1 MSNHIWTHP
10 SPFHKHAC
18 TYTHTYTHTFS
29 PPAYEYGTEFTAST
43 SEVQALS
50 SDACYNNNLHDKLKA
65 PLPPFNPPMNETAQ
79 EGTKE
84 LVASLASCPSPP
96 PNLGRAFRESA
107 IENASHLRSPQCNGD
122 LRKLVKPERKLVSA
136 EDPVLPSDTPS
147 DGWGGLLGRLGNN
160 TRTSEHPLLAVKR
173 VPIVDSTV
181 ATSASNS
188 VVALLPTSDQEERRT
203 REEGGKQEEYK
214 PAEESGSRSGPSPTS
229 AKELFS
235 GLVVGIGKTMAPRD
249 YHSEPASLETS
260 NHLKAKEVTKT
271 RSEPMGLE
279 MRAEQASD
287 GSQKVM
293 NVRSETQHSAV
304 QDFQL
309 VSNAQKSAVPH
320 TPFPT
325 QPNAEHLVPA
335 FQRQESAPG
344 EVIMAGKGCVLK
356 PERMNLQLQGKLPK
370 RQYGDDEEEES
381 RLLTSSVSESQGT
394 GLVGGLSKEDM
405 DVHALEHAC
414 NGRETDCIFRVSLLD
429 RYVMHCMP
437 SNDYNLYIS
446 RCTEILYVILT

>member
-1 MSNHIWTHP
+1 
-10 SPFHKHAC
+10 
-18 TYTHTYTHTFS
+18 
-29 PPAYEYGTEFTAST
+29 
-43 SEVQALS
+43 
-50 SDACYNNNLHDKLKA
+50 
-65 PLPPFNPPMNETAQ
+65 MNETAQ

-96 PNLGRAFRESA
+96 PNLGRAFRDSA
-107 IENASHLRSPQCNGD
+107 IENVSHLQTPQCNGD
-122 LRKLVKPERKLVSA
+122 LRKLFKPEGKLVSV

-147 DGWGGLLGRLGNN
+147 DGWGGFLGHLGNN
-160 TRTSEHPLLAVKR
+160 TPTSEHPFLAVKR
-173 VPIVDSTV
+173 EPIVDSTV

-188 VVALLPTSDQEERRT
+188 VAALLPVSDREERRT
-203 REEGGKQEEYK
+203 REEGGEQEEYK

-229 AKELFS
+229 AEELSS

-271 RSEPMGLE
+271 RSEPVGLE

-293 NVRSETQHSAV
+293 KVRSETQHNAV

-309 VSNAQKSAVPH
+309 VSNAQKCAVPH
-320 TPFPT
+320 TPLPS
-325 QPNAEHLVPA
+325 QPNTKHLVPA
-335 FQRQESAPG
+335 VQQQESAPG
-344 EVIMAGKGCVLK
+344 EVVMAGEGYLLE
-356 PERMNLQLQGKLPK
+356 PERMNLQLQGKSPK

-381 RLLTSSVSESQGT
+381 RLLTSSVSGMSNSRGT
-394 GLVGGLSKEDM
+394 SLVGGVSEEDR

-414 NGRETDCIFRVSLLD
+414 NGKETNCIFRVSLLD
-429 RYVMHCMP
+429 RYVMS
-437 SNDYNLYIS
+437 SNDYKQVHRSSLCRTHLAGFKCFNV
-446 RCTEILYVILT
+446 CA